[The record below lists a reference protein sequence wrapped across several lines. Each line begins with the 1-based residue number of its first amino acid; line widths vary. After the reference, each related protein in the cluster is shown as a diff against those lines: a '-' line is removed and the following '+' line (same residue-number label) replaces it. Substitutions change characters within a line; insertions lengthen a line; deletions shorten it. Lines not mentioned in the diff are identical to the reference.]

1 MADDAQPEGDAVRLE
16 VTLPCDERF
25 RPLMDKLAGKL
36 VAGFG
41 YTESEAD
48 GVARALAHATSAVAA
63 RAGESDCTSLAMT
76 FTSAGG
82 ALTIRV
88 RYLVDGAGACA
99 STGASV
105 ARLLAAGGEDAPLA
119 AMRRAVSRAEVG
131 EVDGVECCTLVTPLP
146 ASAAS

>member
-1 MADDAQPEGDAVRLE
+1 MRLE

-25 RPLMDKLAGKL
+25 RPLMDQLAGKL

-41 YTESEAD
+41 YTATEAD
-48 GVARALAHATSAVAA
+48 GVVRALAHATTGVAA
-63 RAGESDCTSLAMT
+63 RADESDCTSLAMT

-88 RYLVDGAGACA
+88 RYLVDGTAACA
-99 STGASV
+99 GTRTSI
-105 ARLLAAGGEDAPLA
+105 ARLLAAGGDDAPLA
-119 AMRRAVSRAEVG
+119 AMRRVVNRVELG

-146 ASAAS
+146 ASAAP